1 MLIKIRKM
9 KRIVLSLVLLSL
21 LGGFVVAPAMVSAQ
35 GAPDSCT
42 IRIDPD
48 QILDNDGCPSAGG
61 TATYGTDYGDVSGAT
76 CCIFSTI
83 LYAVRWI
90 TMFLTVVVVLLI
102 VMGAFSLVTSA
113 GDAEKVKQ
121 GRDYVVYGLAGL
133 AVALLAYALPYII
146 REIMGF

>member
-1 MLIKIRKM
+1 M
-9 KRIVLSLVLLSL
+9 KKIVLSLALLSL
-21 LGGFVVAPAMVSAQ
+21 LGGLVVAPAIVSAQ

-42 IRIDPD
+42 IRINPD
-48 QILDNDGCPSAGG
+48 QILSNTGCPAAGG
-61 TATYGTDYGDVSGAT
+61 TAIYGTTYGDVSGAT

>member
-1 MLIKIRKM
+1 M

-42 IRIDPD
+42 IKINPD
-48 QILDNDGCPSAGG
+48 QILDNVGANSCPVAGG
-61 TATYGTDYGDVSGAT
+61 TALYGTTYNNVSGAT

-102 VMGAFSLVTSA
+102 VMGAFSLVTSG